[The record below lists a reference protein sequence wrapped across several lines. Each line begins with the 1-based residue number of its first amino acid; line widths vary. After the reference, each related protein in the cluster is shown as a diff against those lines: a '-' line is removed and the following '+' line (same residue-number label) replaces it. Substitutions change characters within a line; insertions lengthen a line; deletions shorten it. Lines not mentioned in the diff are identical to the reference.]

1 MTKSSIVK
9 KISGLFS
16 RSHRRSH
23 VCLEVRPDGVAWAV
37 GSGDLSSYSGF
48 EECLPAKRDSALQ
61 ALVEKYGWSG
71 ALVTLVL
78 PLDQYQVFQM
88 ERPKGVEDS
97 ELNDALKWKLK
108 DFLDFSPSDAV
119 SDVFPFPEDASRNRG
134 ALVNV
139 VTARRSLVTELVELV
154 WASGMTLERIDI
166 SELALR
172 NLVSRLDQN
181 KRGAALVHLRE
192 GYGQM
197 VVCRDT
203 VLYLSR
209 RLDVSLQDL
218 RDASRQEG
226 AIQSLA
232 LEMQRSLDYYESQLG
247 QVPPAVIRL
256 VARDSSL
263 PMASMLGAYVAAS
276 VEDLDWSMLGLDG
289 ATDSRCLPAIGASLP
304 IDEVGV

>member
-1 MTKSSIVK
+1 MK
-9 KISGLFS
+9 KITGLFS
-16 RSHRRSH
+16 STRRH
-23 VCLEVRPDGVAWAV
+23 TRVCLEVRPDGIAWAV
-37 GSGDLSSYSGF
+37 ASEETSPYSGF
-48 EECLPAKRDSALQ
+48 EDCLPAKRASALLS
-61 ALVEKYGWSG
+61 LVEQYGWAS
-71 ALVTLVL
+71 APVTLVL

-88 ERPKGVEDS
+88 ERPDGIEDA
-97 ELNDALKWKLK
+97 ELSDALKWKLK

-119 SDVFPFPEDASRNRG
+119 SDVFSFPEDASRGRG

-139 VTARRSLVTELVELV
+139 VAARLSLVAELVALV
-154 WASGMTLERIDI
+154 QASGMELEQVDI

-197 VVCRDT
+197 VVCRDR

-209 RLDVSLQDL
+209 RLDVSLKDL

-263 PMASMLGAYVAAS
+263 PMASMLGAYVAGG
-276 VEDLDWSMLGLDG
+276 VEDLDWPSIGFEK
-289 ATDSRCLPAIGASLP
+289 AADSRCLPAIGASLSAAG
-304 IDEVGV
+304 ERA